1 MSQKPHFPTTQRDT
15 GIPRFSYAL
24 CPKVTS
30 LPFPHSRYQTSTEK
44 DISCNLDPTV
54 IRGRRIGKRNCH
66 FNARYTDTYYLDR
79 TDFSRVVANVP
90 LTSILFL
97 FFSSCIL
104 FYFILFRNIE
114 NDKTVSCLVWDRV
127 IPCSPLIAVLKCEH
141 HELQAAEFFLT
152 HPRRHRGS

>member
-1 MSQKPHFPTTQRDT
+1 MSLHCAPPS
-15 GIPRFSYAL
+15 RFTAPPPDNY
-24 CPKVTS
+24 CTVPKVTS

-54 IRGRRIGKRNCH
+54 IRGRRIGKRNYH

-79 TDFSRVVANVP
+79 TDFGRVVVNVP
-90 LTSILFL
+90 LSSILFR

-104 FYFILFRNIE
+104 FYFILFRNRIE
-114 NDKTVSCLVWDRV
+114 NDKTVSCLVWERV
-127 IPCSPLIAVLKCEH
+127 IPCSPLTAVLKCEH

-152 HPRRHRGS
+152 HPRRPRGS